1 MDERSGDR
9 SVVSLVAVN
18 VFALALAWATG
29 MTAREVILLYL
40 IQSVVIGATSFI
52 RILKLERFDPG
63 GVTINKRALEETPA
77 AKKQIAG
84 FFALHYGVF
93 HLVYFVFVISPGDPE
108 ADANPLGPFWPY
120 ALCALAFAVNHG
132 YSLAANLAHDAGGRP
147 KIGTIMMLPY
157 ARILPMHVI
166 ILIGGT
172 FLSGTATYIVFGI
185 LKTIADVV
193 MHVVEHRV
201 LRRSATGT

>member
-18 VFALALAWATG
+18 VFALAVAWATG
-29 MTAREVILLYL
+29 MAAREVILLYL

-63 GVTINKRALEETPA
+63 SVRINKRALEETPA
-77 AKKQIAG
+77 GKKQIAG

-93 HLVYFVFVISPGDPE
+93 HAIYLVFVINPFDPE
-108 ADANPLGPFWPY
+108 AEPLGPFWPY
-120 ALCALAFAVNHG
+120 ALCALAFAVSHG

-147 KIGTIMMLPY
+147 KIGIIMMLPY

-166 ILIGGT
+166 ILFGGVL
-172 FLSGTATYIVFGI
+172 LSGTITFVVFGI

-201 LRRSATGT
+201 LRRSATAA